1 MKTILSTRFVEY
13 PEDVTIDVKARVV
26 TVTGKRGTIVR
37 EFKHLNLDLVHMK
50 DARKIRVDLWFGNRK
65 QLACIRT
72 ICSHIENMVTG
83 VRVGFLYKMKF
94 VYSHFPIN
102 VAVTNDVVEI
112 RNFMGEKL
120 VRKIACIPGV
130 TAVRTKD
137 VKDQLEI
144 SGIDITKVSL
154 VAAQVQ
160 QMTNIRNKDLRKFL
174 DGIYVT
180 DKLNIEEAESE

>member
-1 MKTILSTRFVEY
+1 MKTISSSRVVEY
-13 PEDVTIDVKARVV
+13 PEDVTVEIKARVV
-26 TVTGKRGTIVR
+26 TVTGSRGTIVR
-37 EFKHLNLDLVHMK
+37 EFKHVNIDMQHSK
-50 DARKIRVDLWFGNRK
+50 ETRTIKVDMWFGNRK

-72 ICSHIENMVTG
+72 ICSHVENMITG

-102 VAVTNDVVEI
+102 VTVAGETVEI

-120 VRKIACIPGV
+120 VRKVKIPEGV
-130 TAVRTKD
+130 KAERTKE

-144 SGIDITKVSL
+144 SGIDIAKVSL
-154 VAAQVQ
+154 AAAQVQ

-180 DKLNIEEAESE
+180 DKVNIVEA

>member
-1 MKTILSTRFVEY
+1 MQHSKE
-13 PEDVTIDVKARVV
+13 ARSI
-26 TVTGKRGTIVR
+26 K
-37 EFKHLNLDLVHMK
+37 
-50 DARKIRVDLWFGNRK
+50 VDMWFGNRK

-72 ICSHIENMVTG
+72 ICSHIENMITG

-102 VAVTNDVVEI
+102 VTVAGETVEI

-120 VRKIACIPGV
+120 VRKVTVPPGV
-130 TAVRTKD
+130 KAERTKD
-137 VKDQLEI
+137 VKDQIEI

-154 VAAQVQ
+154 AAAQVQ

-180 DKLNIEEAESE
+180 DKVNIVDEDY